1 MHYVDKDR
9 ELLKAID
16 NRVKLHIEKYG
27 YDPDFHFFV
36 NNETI
41 RKATGRTHGIHKKTL
56 EKMVRQLNDA
66 KYIKA
71 ELMDE
76 SDIYISIKKDYLND

>member
-1 MHYVDKDR
+1 MQYIDQDR

-16 NRVKLHIEKYG
+16 KRVKLHIEKVG
-27 YDPDFHFFV
+27 YDPDFRFFV

-56 EKMVRQLNDA
+56 NKMVCQLNET

-71 ELMDE
+71 ELLDE
-76 SDIYISIKKDYLND
+76 SDIVVSIKKDYLND